1 MVQINLYS
9 RISGDQVRPEK
20 VTLDSR
26 SEENPVRVPDDYVLF
41 DDVSCIDR
49 SWKTDA
55 EVRPLRR
62 KTIST

>member
-9 RISGDQVRPEK
+9 RLSGDQVRPEK
-20 VTLDSR
+20 VALDSR
-26 SEENPVRVPDDYVLF
+26 SQKDPVRVSDDYVLF